1 VGGSGALERLER
13 EHEGKVAIVLPALN
27 EEQSIG
33 QVLSQVAQ
41 ALQNRKH
48 ELLVVDGK
56 SQDHTVDIA
65 QSKGAQVITQ
75 KDTGY
80 GDALQHGFSH
90 ACEYL
95 GASELIMMDAD
106 GSYRADDIPEL
117 LGPID
122 RGEADIVIGNR
133 FAGLEKGSM
142 SITSQ
147 IGNKILSL
155 FARWALKVKISD
167 TQCGM
172 RALRAEVCRSLDTK
186 TTGMPFAIEMIAE
199 AQEMGFKMCEIP
211 IGYRRRIGHSK
222 LSPIEDGTRILVT
235 TLRLA
240 RDYQPLAFFGT
251 IGATVIVLGVAQ
263 GASVLEEYLRTGTI
277 TRLASVVLSST
288 LIVSGVLVLILGLI
302 ADMIKDLKHLVRRP

>member
-1 VGGSGALERLER
+1 MGGLGALERLEE
-13 EHEGKVAIVLPALN
+13 EHGGKVAVILPALN

-33 QVLSQVAQ
+33 QVLSEVAH

-56 SQDHTVDIA
+56 SRDHTADIA
-65 QSKGAQVITQ
+65 RSNGVQVITQ
-75 KDTGY
+75 KGTGY
-80 GDALQHGFSH
+80 GDALQYGFSH
-90 ACEYL
+90 ACECM
-95 GASELIMMDAD
+95 GASALIMMDAD

-122 RGEADIVIGNR
+122 RGDADIVIGNR

-142 SITSQ
+142 SITSR
-147 IGNKILSL
+147 IGNEILSF

-172 RALRAEVCRSLDTK
+172 RALRAEVWRSLDTK
-186 TTGMPFAIEMIAE
+186 TTGMPFAVEMIAE
-199 AQEMGFKMCEIP
+199 AQEMDFKMCEIP

-251 IGATVIVLGVAQ
+251 LGATVIALGVAQ
-263 GASVLEEYLRTGTI
+263 GTSVLEEYLRTGII
-277 TRLASVVLSST
+277 TRIASVVLSST

-302 ADMIKDLKHLVRRP
+302 ADMIRDLKHSVRRP